1 MASTFVKIPGAISCA
16 RPREQSLEQ
25 SLRRLEEHVLLLERC
40 HRMVARSFAH
50 LETRRGKATTT
61 SVTVA
66 QAGQVNVD
74 CAVVNNTGG

>member
-1 MASTFVKIPGAISCA
+1 M
-16 RPREQSLEQ
+16 
-25 SLRRLEEHVLLLERC
+25 LLLERC
-40 HRMVARSFAH
+40 HRMMTPELGP

-74 CAVVNNTGG
+74 CAVVNEAGVVIAVPRLEIGRAGGPCERRKAK